1 MLRLR
6 KKLPSAL
13 LRALIA
19 WLLALGLGMP
29 LLCGAG
35 LHFLLP
41 RYVLIC
47 AAAALCCAALSL
59 KRRLL
64 PLALGTM
71 ILIQIVLFILG
82 RGFFRQTLTLG
93 RALLLLLRD
102 LPLATVLHGDWL
114 CLQLAVY
121 LTLFCDALSSPDI
134 DAALPVTIVAGIL
147 STEWMMGLRHESL
160 YMLPVLPALLLIYA
174 HTYSYQSAPPSHR
187 PRTSPWAVAAAAL
200 LLGLSVLIAPPEGAK
215 NPTLAHLA
223 DELQEMINDRF
234 FFRQERARYSLES
247 DGWMPLGNHRLGGE
261 PEPNEDLIMQVE
273 TSETAYLRGSILD
286 AYTGAYWYDSIS
298 ARRYYWNAAL
308 QQDLR
313 DELTQKAYPLAT
325 SLPAQALT
333 VHFASGGAS
342 TLFTP
347 QRVRALSTG
356 ARMTPYFNLSS
367 EIFITRNL
375 QPGDVYTVSYLPM
388 KATDSGMAALAEQ
401 HAALEDPL
409 YEKAVA
415 QYTVLPV
422 HIQQEIYEIAAS
434 VTANC
439 ATDWQRAVAL
449 RDYLRN
455 NFGYTTEVETPP
467 ADVDFVAWFLLAEKQ
482 GYCTY
487 FASAMTVLSR
497 MAGLP
502 ARYVEGYL
510 VKPESGGVTNVH
522 GTNAHA
528 WTEIYLKGLGWVTFD
543 ATPGLGDADR
553 SGSLPPPAPGD
564 TPTPQ
569 PPEGSSSTPSP
580 TPTAEPP
587 ESTPSPT
594 PSTAPEATPTPEPT
608 PTATPQE
615 DAPSPTPQPTE
626 PPTPPEDQ
634 PPRLP
639 WLWLLLIL
647 ALLLLLAWR
656 VRVTEPL
663 YRAAHAGDD
672 AKALLALW
680 TAILQCAALLHSP
693 MRPVDTPLRFAER
706 ASKELSIPLHETAE
720 AVSALCYGRHPV
732 RRGALK
738 AAREAYGALYE
749 RLSLPQKL
757 LFALKNAASFK

>member
-6 KKLPSAL
+6 KKLPAAL

-29 LLCGAG
+29 LLCGAE

-41 RYVLIC
+41 RYALLC
-47 AAAALCCAALSL
+47 AAAAVCCVLLSL
-59 KRRLL
+59 KRRLF
-64 PLALGTM
+64 PLALGGL
-71 ILIQIVLFILG
+71 ILSQAVLFVLG

-102 LPLATVLHGDWL
+102 MPLATALYGDWL

-134 DAALPVTIVAGIL
+134 DAVLPVTIVSGIL
-147 STEWMMGLRHESL
+147 SMEWMIGLRQESL

-174 HTYSYQSAPPSHR
+174 HTYSYQSTPPAHM

-200 LLGLSVLIAPPEGAK
+200 ILGLTVLIAPPEGAK
-215 NPTLAHLA
+215 NPTLSHLA

-234 FFRQERARYSLES
+234 FFRQERARYSLEA
-247 DGWMPLGNHRLGGE
+247 DGWMPLGGHRLGGE
-261 PEPNEDLIMQVE
+261 PDPNEDLIMQVE

-298 ARRYYWNAAL
+298 ARRYYWNSAL

-313 DELTQKAYPLAT
+313 DELTQKTYPLAA
-325 SLPAQALT
+325 SLPAQVLT

-356 ARMTPYFNLSS
+356 AHMTPYFNLSS

-401 HAALEDPL
+401 HAALDDPL

-415 QYTVLPV
+415 QYTALPV
-422 HIQQEIYEIAAS
+422 HIQQEIYDIAAS

-439 ATDWQRAVAL
+439 VTDWQRATAL
-449 RDYLRN
+449 RDYLRRN
-455 NFGYTTEVETPP
+455 YSYTTKVQTPP

-510 VKPESGGVTNVH
+510 VKPEAGGVTNVH
-522 GTNAHA
+522 GANAHA

-553 SGSLPPPAPGD
+553 SGGLPPPAPGD
-564 TPTPQ
+564 TPTPP
-569 PPEGSSSTPSP
+569 PPESNPSTPSP

-587 ESTPSPT
+587 ESTPT
-594 PSTAPEATPTPEPT
+594 PSPEPQATPTPDPT
-608 PTATPQE
+608 PTATPQQNPS
-615 DAPSPTPQPTE
+615 PSPTPTV
-626 PPTPPEDQ
+626 PPEPDEEKAQ
-634 PPRLP
+634 PLP

-656 VRVTEPL
+656 IRVTEPL

-672 AKALLALW
+672 AKALLTLW
-680 TAILQCAALLHSP
+680 AAMLQCAAMLHNP
-693 MRPVDTPLRFAER
+693 MQPEDTPLRFAER
-706 ASKELSIPLHETAE
+706 AEKALSIPVTETAQ
-720 AVSALCYGRHPV
+720 AVSALRYGRHPV

-738 AAREAYGALYE
+738 AAREAYTALHE

-757 LFALKNAASFK
+757 LFALKNAFPKR

>member
-41 RYVLIC
+41 RYALIC
-47 AAAALCCAALSL
+47 AAVALCCAALSL
-59 KRRLL
+59 RRRLF
-64 PLALGTM
+64 PLALGG
-71 ILIQIVLFILG
+71 LLLAQIVLFILG

-102 LPLATVLHGDWL
+102 MPLATLLYGDWL

-121 LTLFCDALSSPDI
+121 LTLFCVALSSPDI
-134 DAALPVTIVAGIL
+134 DAVLPVTIVAGIL
-147 STEWMMGLRHESL
+147 STEWMMGLRQESL

-174 HTYSYQSAPPSHR
+174 HTYSYQTAPPTQL
-187 PRTSPWAVAAAAL
+187 PRTSPWAVAVAAL
-200 LLGLSVLIAPPEGAK
+200 LLALTVLIAPPEGTK
-215 NPTLAHLA
+215 NQTLSHLA

-247 DGWMPLGNHRLGGE
+247 DGWMPLGGHHLGGK
-261 PEPNEDLIMQVE
+261 PDPNEDLIMQVE
-273 TSETAYLRGSILD
+273 TGETAYLRGSILD
-286 AYTGAYWYDSIS
+286 AYTGAYWYDSVS
-298 ARRYYWNAAL
+298 ARRYYWNSAL
-308 QQDLR
+308 QQELR
-313 DELTQKAYPLAT
+313 DELTQKAYPL
-325 SLPAQALT
+325 SAQMTPHALT
-333 VHFASGGAS
+333 VHFASGGSS

-347 QRVRALSTG
+347 QRVRSLSTG
-356 ARMTPYFNLSS
+356 AHMTPYFNLSS

-375 QPGDVYTVSYLPM
+375 QPGDIYTVSYLPM
-388 KATDSGMAALAEQ
+388 KATDSGMASLAEQ
-401 HAALEDPL
+401 HALLDDPL

-415 QYTVLPV
+415 QYTALPV

-439 ATDWQRAVAL
+439 ATDWQRATAL
-449 RDYLRN
+449 RDYLRKN
-455 NFGYTTEVETPP
+455 YSYTTEVENPP
-467 ADVDFVAWFLLAEKQ
+467 ADVDFVAWFLLAEKK

-510 VKPESGGVTNVH
+510 AKPEAGGVTNVH

-553 SGSLPPPAPGD
+553 SGSLPPPAPGE

-569 PPEGSSSTPSP
+569 PPESNPATPSP

-587 ESTPSPT
+587 QSTPSPT
-594 PSTAPEATPTPEPT
+594 PSPEPQATPTPETTPTITPQQEPTPSPT
-608 PTATPQE
+608 PTAPPMPE
-615 DAPSPTPQPTE
+615 EEKAPP
-626 PPTPPEDQ
+626 
-634 PPRLP
+634 LP

-663 YRAAHAGDD
+663 YRAVHAGDD
-672 AKALLALW
+672 GKALLILW
-680 TAILQCAALLHSP
+680 TALLQCAAMLHSP
-693 MRPVDTPLRFAER
+693 MQPEDTPLRFAER
-706 ASKELSIPLHETAE
+706 AEKALSIPLQDTAE
-720 AVSALCYGRHPV
+720 AVSARRYGRHPV
-732 RRGALK
+732 RRGAMK
-738 AAREAYGALYE
+738 AARTAYTALHE

-757 LFALKNAASFK
+757 LFALKSAFSKR

>member
-41 RYVLIC
+41 RYALIC
-47 AAAALCCAALSL
+47 AGVSLCCAALSL
-59 KRRLL
+59 RRWLF
-64 PLALGTM
+64 PLALGGL
-71 ILIQIVLFILG
+71 ILLQLILFILG
-82 RGFFRQTLTLG
+82 RGFFQQTLTLG

-102 LPLATVLHGDWL
+102 MPLATVLHGDWL

-147 STEWMMGLRHESL
+147 STEWMMGLRQESL

-174 HTYSYQSAPPSHR
+174 HTYSYQSAPPTHQ
-187 PRTSPWAVAAAAL
+187 PRTSPWAIPAAAVLLALAL
-200 LLGLSVLIAPPEGAK
+200 LLSPAEGTK
-215 NPTLAHLA
+215 NPTLSHLA
-223 DELQEMINDRF
+223 DELQEIINDRF
-234 FFRQERARYSLES
+234 FFRQERARYSLEN
-247 DGWMPLGNHRLGGE
+247 DGWMPLGGHRLGGE
-261 PEPNEDLIMQVE
+261 PQPNEDLIMQVE

-298 ARRYYWNAAL
+298 ARRYYWNSAL
-308 QQDLR
+308 QQELR
-313 DELTQKAYPLAT
+313 DELTQKAYPLSAQPT
-325 SLPAQALT
+325 PQALT
-333 VHFASGGAS
+333 VHFASGGSS

-347 QRVRALSTG
+347 QRVRTLSTG
-356 ARMTPYFNLSS
+356 AHMTPYFNLSS

-375 QPGDVYTVSYLPM
+375 QPGDIYTVSYLPM
-388 KATDSGMAALAEQ
+388 KATDSGMAAMAEE

-415 QYTVLPV
+415 EYTALPV

-439 ATDWQRAVAL
+439 ATDWQRATAL
-449 RDYLRN
+449 RDYLRKN
-455 NFGYTTEVETPP
+455 YGYTTAVQTPP

-510 VKPESGGVTNVH
+510 VKPEAGGVTNVH

-564 TPTPQ
+564 TPTPP
-569 PPEGSSSTPSP
+569 PPESSAATPSP

-587 ESTPSPT
+587 ESTPSPS
-594 PSTAPEATPTPEPT
+594 PSAAPEATPTPEPT
-608 PTATPQE
+608 PSATPQE
-615 DAPSPTPQPTE
+615 EPSPTPQSTE
-626 PPTPPEDQ
+626 PPQPPEDQ

-647 ALLLLLAWR
+647 ALLLLMAWR
-656 VRVTEPL
+656 IRVTEPL
-663 YRAAHAGDD
+663 YRSSHAGDD
-672 AKALLALW
+672 GEALLILW
-680 TAILQCAALLHSP
+680 TAILQCAGMLGSP
-693 MRPVDTPLRFAER
+693 MRPEDTPLRFAER
-706 ASKELSIPLHETAE
+706 ASKEHSIPLHETAQ
-720 AVSALCYGRHPV
+720 AVSALRYGHHPV
-732 RRGALK
+732 RRGAMK
-738 AAREAYGALYE
+738 AARTAYGALYE
-749 RLSLPQKL
+749 RLSLPQKA
-757 LFALKNAASFK
+757 LFALKNAIRFY